1 MRRLDLLWRG
11 LAVVYASDAGR
22 KAAED
27 LSSRLKGVGVPSA
40 SFSYK
45 ELDSAWGCYDAY
57 LFVMAL
63 GGVVR
68 ALCKRLRSKELDPPV
83 VAASHDLRY
92 FIPLVGMHRG
102 ANELA
107 RELADLVGATVV
119 ETAAAETAGF
129 APVEDVERALL
140 CKLSDKDKLEIYR
153 RLISGGEVCIDGELP
168 YEPAGYRLGSGCEV
182 TIRVGCEGP
191 MCCRP
196 LRLYAGFGA
205 SSKATPEEIAEAI
218 AAALRQ
224 VGARGVDAVASIK
237 DEVYAVARI
246 LGTKPVKLTPEQL
259 AEDICLSPPSAK
271 ALKAKGVANVAEA
284 SALAAAGPGA
294 ELLYRKRAYW
304 GKVTVALAAR

>member
-1 MRRLDLLWRG
+1 MRRLELLWRG
-11 LAVVYASDAGR
+11 LAVVYASEAGR
-22 KAAED
+22 KAAER
-27 LSSRLKGVGVPSA
+27 LSSSLKGAVPSVL
-40 SFSYK
+40 FGYK

-57 LFVMAL
+57 VFIMAI
-63 GGVVR
+63 GGTVR
-68 ALCKRLRSKELDPPV
+68 ALCRRLKDKELDPPV

-107 RELADLVGATVV
+107 RELAELVGGVVV
-119 ETAAAETAGF
+119 ETTAAEAAGF

-140 CKLSDKDKLEIYR
+140 CELSEEDRLEVYR
-153 RLISGGEVCIDGELP
+153 RLLSGGEVCIDADLP
-168 YEPAGYRLGSGCEV
+168 FNFTGYRIGSGCEV

-205 SSKATPEEIAEAI
+205 TSRATPEEIAEAI
-218 AAALRQ
+218 AATLRQ
-224 VGARGVDAVASIK
+224 IGAKGVEAVASIR

-246 LGTKPVKLTPEQL
+246 LGAKPVKLSPEQL
-259 AEDICLSPPSAK
+259 AEDICLSPPSKK
-271 ALKAKGVANVAEA
+271 ALEAKGVANVAEA

-294 ELLYRKRAYW
+294 KLVYRKRAFG
-304 GKVTVALAAR
+304 GKVTVAVAAKA